1 MVAPLTLGKGL
12 TIGNGITFGAGTGG
26 GGGGGG
32 PSFLIGTSDI
42 IPGTPMISFGSNM
55 TNYSNLGFDYAAG
68 SPGGDIATHYYS
80 IGFDFTGNGMLQ
92 SKVNALTAFWSTNS
106 LTTDGTGYIF
116 EIAWSQSTTSKAI
129 VGLYVDG
136 GATSGQIYIAPVYE
150 GNNDW
155 QTPSQSLY
163 SLYAAGP
170 ASGGSGYIFPATFTL
185 VTPKIA
191 QSADWY

>member
-1 MVAPLTLGKGL
+1 MVAPLTLGQGL
-12 TIGNGITFGAGTGG
+12 TIGTGITFGAGTGG
-26 GGGGGG
+26 GGGG
-32 PSFLIGTSDI
+32 PSFSIGTSDI
-42 IPGTPMISFGSNM
+42 IPGTPMVSFGSNM
-55 TNYSNLGFDYAAG
+55 TNYNNLGFDYAAG

-80 IGFDFTGNGMLQ
+80 IGFDFTGNGMIQ

-116 EIAWSQSTTSKAI
+116 EIAWSQSTTGKAI
-129 VGLYVDG
+129 VGLFVDG
-136 GATSGQIYIAPVYE
+136 GATSGQIYIAPVYQ
-150 GNNDW
+150 GNNNW

-163 SLYAAGP
+163 NLYAAGP
-170 ASGGSGYIFPATFTL
+170 ASGGLGYIFPAAFTL